1 MRPLASVV
9 GESFLLLAG
18 RGSSSELEGGD
29 GMSSGAGVVLA
40 EERREED
47 GEGSDR
53 VTGDGERESS
63 ESSDSLS
70 EGRSLSGE
78 LGLPVNM
85 HDAIVKGRRDVC
97 VFAAGVEAADAF
109 GSDNREAVQRKPRR
123 TSGSAQESAAKAT
136 DQTARAKIVATE
148 LRMH

>member
-1 MRPLASVV
+1 VRPLASVV
-9 GESFLLLAG
+9 GDSFLLLVG

-53 VTGDGERESS
+53 VTGDGERERM

-78 LGLPVNM
+78 LGPPVNM
-85 HDAIVKGRRDVC
+85 HDAIAKGRRDVC
-97 VFAAGVEAADAF
+97 VFAADV
-109 GSDNREAVQRKPRR
+109 RRR
-123 TSGSAQESAAKAT
+123 TRLAAATVKPCRGSRDKQAAQLRSQQQRL
-136 DQTARAKIVATE
+136 QTRQHARK
-148 LRMH
+148 

>member
-9 GESFLLLAG
+9 GESLLLLAG

-53 VTGDGERESS
+53 VTGDGERERM
-63 ESSDSLS
+63 ESSDSSS
-70 EGRSLSGE
+70 EDRSVSGE
-78 LGLPVNM
+78 LGPAVNM

-97 VFAAGVEAADAF
+97 VFAAGVDAADAF
-109 GSDNREAVQRKPRR
+109 GSGNREAVQRKPRG
-123 TSGSAQESAAKAT
+123 TSGSAQESAARAT
-136 DQTARAKIVATE
+136 DQTTRAKIVATE

>member
-53 VTGDGERESS
+53 VTGDGERERT
-63 ESSDSLS
+63 ESSDSS
-70 EGRSLSGE
+70 EENRSVSGE
-78 LGLPVNM
+78 LARPVYM
-85 HDAIVKGRRDVC
+85 HDAIAKGRRDVC
-97 VFAAGVEAADAF
+97 VFAAGVEARTRLAATTVKSCK
-109 GSDNREAVQRKPRR
+109 GSRVERAAQLRSQQQRLQIR
-123 TSGSAQESAAKAT
+123 QH
-136 DQTARAKIVATE
+136 ARK
-148 LRMH
+148 

>member
-1 MRPLASVV
+1 M
-9 GESFLLLAG
+9 AG

-47 GEGSDR
+47 GEGSDC
-53 VTGDGERESS
+53 VTGDGERERM
-63 ESSDSLS
+63 ESSDSSS
-70 EGRSLSGE
+70 EGKGRSEGGSVSGE
-78 LGLPVNM
+78 LGPPGNM
-85 HDAIVKGRRDVC
+85 HDAIVKGRRRRDVC
-97 VFAAGVEAADAF
+97 VIAAGVEAADAF

-136 DQTARAKIVATE
+136 DQTARAKTVATE